1 MTDEEVITESQ
12 ENTSEDYEMLLML
25 LLIGGAILLG
35 YKNRTKIKKWFD
47 ELVGKF
53 K

>member
-1 MTDEEVITESQ
+1 MTDEEVTTESQ
-12 ENTSEDYEMLLML
+12 GAEDLEMLML
-25 LLIGGAILLG
+25 LVLIGGAILLG

-47 ELVGKF
+47 ELLGKF

>member
-1 MTDEEVITESQ
+1 MTDEGSPTEPQ
-12 ENTSEDYEMLLML
+12 EDEFEL
-25 LLIGGAILLG
+25 LLLAIMIIASFLLG

-47 ELVGKF
+47 DLIGKI